1 MEPKNQVKIALIFNV
16 LNVGRTS
23 IIINSDFHKES
34 FNIIILVRNSEYPS
48 SMHPSVYLFVIGELG
63 YWIIKE
69 ECLDENVPLAAK
81 EGNDKVMI
89 FFITYT

>member
-1 MEPKNQVKIALIFNV
+1 MELKNQVKIALIFNV

-23 IIINSDFHKES
+23 IIIYSDFLKES

-63 YWIIKE
+63 HWTIKE

-81 EGNDKVMI
+81 EGNDKLMI
-89 FFITYT
+89 FFIILA